1 MTYGVGKK
9 GRLNLPP
16 YQDYNQIMNL
26 TIKYPLKLKLLLL
39 LAFMMVISLAVF
51 VTFAV
56 QIFRADKS
64 AYIYEA
70 LLSKANTEKI
80 IFENQ
85 IRLSSSSLE
94 VKDNKLFLNKEQL
107 RKDNLGFEE
116 GIIQTD
122 LIFPKDNKFY
132 LLGEELQEVQNEKS
146 VVLQDIFTK
155 NIFETVREI
164 TLDDKK
170 YLFSFS
176 YQPEFNFI
184 ISTLIPYDVAFNATD
199 ELIEQSLFFG
209 TFILGLCLILSVFL
223 VRPLTRQLEELFV
236 HTQKIAAGDF
246 KSRIPV
252 RGSDE
257 VSALTSSVN
266 NMSQQIGH
274 YIEEMKEKARL
285 ENEVAVAQLVQSSFF
300 PEPSYQDN
308 KLSFFAHYL
317 PASECGGDWWGVFH
331 TPTHKIFFIA
341 DATGHGVP
349 AALLTA
355 TMNCCKT
362 SLNFLLES
370 RPELIDAPEEILRYM
385 NQAVLGAGKE
395 IQVTCFVAIL
405 ELDTNKLTYANASHP
420 VPLLFNSSVQVLEK
434 SDIIPLQGPNGPRLG
449 ERESAVYEKQSMQ
462 LKAHDT
468 IILYTD
474 GILEATNVEDKRWG
488 ERRFIKVITENHK
501 LDSQQ
506 LLTTVMCTLED
517 FMKDSKQDDDFTLL
531 SFKVLS

>member
-1 MTYGVGKK
+1 
-9 GRLNLPP
+9 
-16 YQDYNQIMNL
+16 MNL
-26 TIKYPLKLKLLLL
+26 TVKYPLKLKLLLL
-39 LAFMMVISLAVF
+39 LAFMMVVSLSIF

-56 QIFRADKS
+56 QIFREDKS

-85 IRLSSSSLE
+85 IRVSSNPLRVE
-94 VKDNKLFLNKEQL
+94 ENKIFLKDRPITKE
-107 RKDNLGFEE
+107 DLGFEE
-116 GIIQTD
+116 GVIETNLII
-122 LIFPKDNKFY
+122 PYENSFY
-132 LLGEELQEVQNEKS
+132 QLNENLTPVEEEKAA
-146 VVLQDIFTK
+146 VLQDIYSK

-164 TLDDKK
+164 TLNKKK

-176 YQPEFNFI
+176 YHPEFNFV
-184 ISTLIPYDVAFNATD
+184 ISAMIPYDLAFNATN
-199 ELIEQSLFFG
+199 ELIERSLFFG

-223 VRPLTRQLEELFV
+223 VRPLTRQLEALFN

-246 KSRIPV
+246 HSRLKV
-252 RGSDE
+252 TGSDE
-257 VSALTSSVN
+257 VSALTSSIN

-285 ENEVAVAQLVQSSFF
+285 ENEVAVAHLVQSSFF
-300 PEPSYQDN
+300 PEPSYEDN

-317 PASECGGDWWGVFH
+317 PASECGGDWWGVYH

-362 SLNFLLES
+362 SLTFLLES
-370 RPELIDAPEEILRYM
+370 RPDLINRPDEILRFM

-405 ELDTNKLTYANASHP
+405 ELESNKLTYANASHP
-420 VPLLFNSSVQVLEK
+420 LPLLFNSSLQTLEK
-434 SDIIPLQGPNGPRLG
+434 SDIMPLQGPNGPRLG
-449 ERESAVYEKQSMQ
+449 ERESAQYQNETIQ
-462 LKAHDT
+462 LKPHDT
-468 IILYTD
+468 IIFYTD
-474 GILEATNVEDKRWG
+474 GIIEATNTEGKRWG
-488 ERRFIKVITENHK
+488 ERRFIKVI
-501 LDSQQ
+501 LDNFKFASQP
-506 LLTTVMCTLED
+506 LLTSIMCSLED
-517 FMKDSKQDDDFTLL
+517 FVKDSKQDDDYTILT
-531 SFKVLS
+531 FKVNS